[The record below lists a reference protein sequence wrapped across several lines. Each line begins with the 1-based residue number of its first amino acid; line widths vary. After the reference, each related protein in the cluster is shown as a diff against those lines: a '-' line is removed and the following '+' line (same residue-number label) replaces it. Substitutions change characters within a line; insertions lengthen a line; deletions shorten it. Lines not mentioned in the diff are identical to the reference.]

1 MKEFSAKLL
10 RSEVVHT
17 GRVFTTVRDQI
28 ALPNGKQATLDIV
41 RHPASVI
48 LLPMPDNAHLALV
61 RQYRYAIDR
70 RIWELPAGNVEPG
83 ENLDTAAKREC
94 HEEIGQIPKRI
105 ERIANL
111 YPTPGYSDEL
121 MVFFRLVG
129 LTMPSQ
135 VADRDEDK
143 MLNPQ
148 TFTLAEVRRLLGQG
162 EIVDLKT
169 ALGIK
174 LLFAAKIRRPIQL
187 NTLFYRAHHNYCTVP

>member
-1 MKEFSAKLL
+1 MKECSAKLL

-48 LLPMPDNAHLALV
+48 LLPMPDNAHLVLV
-61 RQYRYAIDR
+61 RQYRYSIDR
-70 RIWELPAGNVEPG
+70 WIWELPAGNVEPG

-105 ERIANL
+105 ERIAGL

-129 LTMPSQ
+129 LTTPSQ
-135 VADRDEDK
+135 VADRDEDE
-143 MLNPQ
+143 MLEPQ
-148 TFTLAEVRRLLGQG
+148 TFTLTEVRRLLGQG

-174 LLFAAKIRRPIQL
+174 LLFA
-187 NTLFYRAHHNYCTVP
+187 T

>member
-17 GRVFTTVRDQI
+17 GRVFTTVRDHI

-48 LLPMPDNAHLALV
+48 LLPMPDNDHLVLV

-70 RIWELPAGNVEPG
+70 WIWELPAGNVEPG
-83 ENLDTAAKREC
+83 ENLDTAPKREC

-105 ERIANL
+105 ERIADL

-129 LTMPSQ
+129 LTMPPQ
-135 VADRDEDK
+135 VANRDEDE
-143 MLNPQ
+143 LLEPQ
-148 TFTLAEVRRLLGQG
+148 TFTLAEVERLLGQG

-174 LLFAAKIRRPIQL
+174 LLFAA
-187 NTLFYRAHHNYCTVP
+187 

>member
-17 GRVFTTVRDQI
+17 SRVFTTVRDQI

-48 LLPMPDNAHLALV
+48 LLPMPDNAHLVLV

-94 HEEIGQIPKRI
+94 HEEIGQIQKRVERI
-105 ERIANL
+105 ENL

-148 TFTLAEVRRLLGQG
+148 TFTLAEVRRLLGQ
-162 EIVDLKT
+162 
-169 ALGIK
+169 
-174 LLFAAKIRRPIQL
+174 
-187 NTLFYRAHHNYCTVP
+187 